1 MLPSLLACLKVAFC
15 YAEICYGLK
24 LLFTDVTS
32 NNWHTEENNNEKT
45 SATKEKKHQTCE
57 VLPKEASSTV
67 LMQILANLQ

>member
-1 MLPSLLACLKVAFC
+1 MPPSLLACLKVAFC

-45 SATKEKKHQTCE
+45 SATKEKNTKRE